1 MLSVCSEGPQF
12 ASCIG
17 STNISMS
24 RLSLLVASPNSRPP
38 CVEASGFHKFF
49 SCIFFRECCFD
60 YSWKTPAPMSTD
72 SLGAIDLF
80 MAFDDDSNG
89 YIDYDEFLRQI
100 FPEEYVKEGMA
111 AMHQL
116 GCSSH

>member
-49 SCIFFRECCFD
+49 SCIFSENAVL
-60 YSWKTPAPMSTD
+60 TT
-72 SLGAIDLF
+72 LG
-80 MAFDDDSNG
+80 
-89 YIDYDEFLRQI
+89 R
-100 FPEEYVKEGMA
+100 
-111 AMHQL
+111 HR
-116 GCSSH
+116 HR

>member
-1 MLSVCSEGPQF
+1 
-12 ASCIG
+12 
-17 STNISMS
+17 
-24 RLSLLVASPNSRPP
+24 
-38 CVEASGFHKFF
+38 
-49 SCIFFRECCFD
+49 
-60 YSWKTPAPMSTD
+60 
-72 SLGAIDLF
+72 